1 MRTPG
6 VRMQRTGVISPEGG
20 YMANPIAEPKFSR
33 RARGSVNQQARR
45 IPWDRNA
52 KSAKLT
58 AVRRHGL
65 PALAVFWSRLRK
77 HIWKEKLSPRP
88 KARMRLSSER
98 FRAGDAR
105 ARAIAGVAFFSF
117 AAAGLSARAEDQ
129 PATSDIPQKRMELRD
144 VEDTIG
150 AAQERARKLQE
161 EAAGHAAIQENL
173 KNTLLDATVRLQET
187 EDRAAETEGKL
198 QALADDEKKLVDSL
212 DNRRALITE
221 VLMVLQRMGRRPPP
235 ALLTKPQ
242 DLLEAMR
249 ASLAIGDLLPQMR
262 AETQALQADLT
273 ELVRLREATRTEQAR
288 LASEKAALA
297 EQRAS
302 VGAMIEARQA
312 SITATRAALQ
322 AENARAEKLARQAT
336 SLKELITRMESESEA
351 ARKAA
356 EAARK
361 AAEAQAKLTEEQRRK
376 ALAAPFRDA
385 ARLAPAVA
393 FADLKGKLSFPISG
407 PVLRRYGAPD
417 GFGGKEKAY
426 SIGARDHA
434 TVVAPCDGWVAFS
447 GPYRTYGQL
456 LIINAG
462 DGYYVVLAGMSR
474 SNVNVGQFVLAG
486 EPVASMGDGAAQTA
500 ATIAI
505 GAKQPILYVEFR
517 KDGASI
523 DSSPWWAKS
532 DSRKVGG

>member
-1 MRTPG
+1 MR
-6 VRMQRTGVISPEGG
+6 M
-20 YMANPIAEPKFSR
+20 
-33 RARGSVNQQARR
+33 
-45 IPWDRNA
+45 
-52 KSAKLT
+52 
-58 AVRRHGL
+58 
-65 PALAVFWSRLRK
+65 
-77 HIWKEKLSPRP
+77 
-88 KARMRLSSER
+88 SSER

-105 ARAIAGVAFFSF
+105 ARAIARLAFVSF
-117 AAAGLSARAEDQ
+117 AAAGLSARAEDK
-129 PATSDIPQKRMELRD
+129 PGANDIPQKRMELRN

-150 AAQERARKLQE
+150 AAQERAKKLQQE
-161 EAAGHAAIQENL
+161 VAGHAAVRENL
-173 KNTLLDATVRLQET
+173 KNTLLEATIRLQET
-187 EDRAAETEGKL
+187 EARANEIETKL
-198 QALADDEKKLVDSL
+198 GALAADEKKLVESL
-212 DNRRALITE
+212 DGRRALITE
-221 VLMVLQRMGRRPPP
+221 VLMILQRMGRRPPP
-235 ALLTKPQ
+235 ALLTRPQ

-249 ASLAIGDLLPQMR
+249 ASLALGDLLPQMR
-262 AETQALQADLT
+262 AETQALQADLA
-273 ELVRLREATRTEQAR
+273 ELVRLRDRTRTEQAR

-297 EQRAS
+297 DQRAS
-302 VGAMIEARQA
+302 LGVMIETRQA
-312 SITATRAALQ
+312 SIAAAQSALQ
-322 AENARAEKLARQAT
+322 AENAKADKLARQAT

-351 ARKAA
+351 GRKAA
-356 EAARK
+356 EAARR

-393 FADLKGKLSFPISG
+393 FGDLKGKLSFPISG

-426 SIGARDHA
+426 FIGARDNA
-434 TVVAPCDGWVAFS
+434 VVVAPCDGWVAFS

-462 DGYYVVLAGMSR
+462 DGYYIVLAGMSR
-474 SNVNVGQFVLAG
+474 SNVTVGQFVLAG
-486 EPVASMGDGAAQTA
+486 EPVASMGDGAAQTS

-517 KDGASI
+517 KDGNSI